1 MKKIGTYSKGEIA
14 KGILI
19 ALLATGAFVAVLAL
33 PGLAPLLKYIDIKD
47 GKVRLKLGR
56 SVKNMEERGLVKTEK
71 RRGET
76 YVALTNKGRMEAAV
90 QNFKLSRFS
99 NYKIW
104 DGVWRIIMFDIPET
118 KKSARRALNKTLKDM
133 ECYPYQ
139 KSVFITPFSCDK
151 EIDFIGNYFGVR
163 KNISILTATK
173 IENDSAVK
181 KYFKL

>member
-33 PGLAPLLKYIDIKD
+33 PGLAQVLKYIDIKD
-47 GKVRLKLGR
+47 GKAKLRLRR
-56 SVKNMEERGLVKTEK
+56 SVKNLERSGLVKTEK
-71 RRGET
+71 RGEGV
-76 YVALTNKGRMEAAV
+76 YVALTNRGKIEAV
-90 QNFKLSRFS
+90 IHNFKISKFS
-99 NYKIW
+99 DNKTL
-104 DGVWRIIMFDIPET
+104 DGVWKIIMFDIPET

-133 ECYPYQ
+133 GCYPYQ

-173 IENDSAVK
+173 IENDSAVR